1 MSQCQHSQKVAL
13 LAAASPLQGS
23 SGPGWVLALLV
34 KPLSCLL
41 GQNRPALLHS
51 QARGQFCQCAL
62 PPGGCTH
69 ASRQVKMA
77 QLPPPEGRG
86 RSEP

>member
-34 KPLSCLL
+34 QPLSCLL
-41 GQNRPALLHS
+41 GQNRPVLQHS
-51 QARGQFCQCAL
+51 RARGQLCQCAL

-69 ASRQVKMA
+69 ASRQVRMA
-77 QLPPPEGRG
+77 QLPPPEARG
-86 RSEP
+86 RSEA